1 MAKPSTIK
9 AFVGLSVFFILT
21 PIAVLQLL
29 INSDFM
35 LPADLKGSIVAIV
48 TPMHSDGSIDLSSF
62 EKLVDWHIDEGTDAI
77 VVVGTTGESAT
88 LSIEEHCDL
97 VARCVEY
104 AKDRIPVIAGT
115 GSNSTEEAMYFTKSA
130 KKCGAN
136 ACLLVTPYYNRPS
149 QEGLYRHFKAV
160 AEGVDIAQILYN
172 VPSRTACDMSLET
185 VDRLADIDN
194 IIAIKDA
201 TGDLSRGRELIKRCA
216 DRLAIVSGEDAI
228 NLALMEEGARGAIS
242 VTANVAPALM
252 SRACSLAITGD
263 IKSAE
268 AIDKKLLALHKLLF
282 LESNPIPVKWALTR
296 MGLIQ
301 AGIRLPLL
309 ELDEQYHIQVMK
321 ALEKADISI

>member
-1 MAKPSTIK
+1 
-9 AFVGLSVFFILT
+9 
-21 PIAVLQLL
+21 
-29 INSDFM
+29 M
-35 LPADLKGSIVAIV
+35 LRADIQGSIVAIV
-48 TPMHSDGSIDLSSF
+48 TPMHSDGRVDLPSF
-62 EKLVDWHIDEGTDAI
+62 EKLVDWHINEGTDAI

-88 LSIEEHCDL
+88 LSIEEHCNL
-97 VARCVEY
+97 VARGVEY
-104 AKDRIPVIAGT
+104 ANERIPVIAGT

-149 QEGLYRHFKAV
+149 QEGLYRHFKAL
-160 AEGVDIAQILYN
+160 AEGVEIPQILYN
-172 VPSRTACDMSLET
+172 VPSRTGCDMSLET

-201 TGDLSRGRELIKRCA
+201 TGDLSRGRELVKCCG
-216 DRLAIVSGEDAI
+216 DRLSIVSGEDAM

-252 SRACSLAITGD
+252 SRACSLAIAGD
-263 IKSAE
+263 IKSAQV
-268 AIDKKLLALHKLLF
+268 IDKKLEALHRLLF

-309 ELDEQYHIQVMK
+309 ELDEQYHIQVME